1 MQKTTF
7 AGVISAFGAEARAKL
22 DNPAISGAPE
32 DQLRAPLEGLFHE
45 LAALGTLAPGGLS
58 LVGETTLSHLQT
70 RPDYAVSVNNA
81 LVGFIEVKAPGK
93 GCDPRKFSDPH
104 DKGQWGKLKS
114 LPNLVYTDG
123 NGFSLWRNG
132 ELAAKI
138 VLLDGDI
145 ETSGAKLKAPETLR
159 ALVAD
164 FLNWA
169 PQPPTSAKALAQ
181 TSARLCRL
189 LREEVLEEME
199 GDVSAV
205 RRAQGGDA
213 VGSRGIGFHVAV
225 RGLCAGAGQD
235 DADRQ
240 CGRAARRARHALV
253 AHRRTLRL
261 AGGGEAGFVAG
272 AAHRRRRTSARR
284 GHDYI
289 SLFVDMA
296 RRKVVYVADGKDA
309 ATVKE
314 FADFLEAHGGRR
326 EAVTDASIDMGAAFE
341 AGIKENFPNAEI
353 TFDKFHVIKLANE
366 AVDQVR
372 REEARNN
379 FQIKGRRYIFLKNV
393 DRLTQ
398 EEKEALSRLEAQNL
412 DTIQA
417 MQIRMN
423 LQQLFTMSV
432 KSARRFLDRWNAWV
446 QVCDLA
452 PMKKLAKTITA
463 KSEGILRSIAT
474 GLSNG
479 VLEAINGNVQAAKRK
494 AKGYR
499 TKRNLKAIV
508 YLIAGDVL
516 ANSPI

>member
-1 MQKTTF
+1 M
-7 AGVISAFGAEARAKL
+7 V
-22 DNPAISGAPE
+22 
-32 DQLRAPLEGLFHE
+32 
-45 LAALGTLAPGGLS
+45 
-58 LVGETTLSHLQT
+58 T
-70 RPDYAVSVNNA
+70 RSE
-81 LVGFIEVKAPGK
+81 F
-93 GCDPRKFSDPH
+93 
-104 DKGQWGKLKS
+104 
-114 LPNLVYTDG
+114 
-123 NGFSLWRNG
+123 
-132 ELAAKI
+132 
-138 VLLDGDI
+138 
-145 ETSGAKLKAPETLR
+145 
-159 ALVAD
+159 
-164 FLNWA
+164 
-169 PQPPTSAKALAQ
+169 
-181 TSARLCRL
+181 
-189 LREEVLEEME
+189 
-199 GDVSAV
+199 
-205 RRAQGGDA
+205 DA
-213 VGSRGIGFHVAV
+213 VDGRLDLCVDFPRGSRFA
-225 RGLCAGAGQD
+225 CA
-235 DADRQ
+235 Q
-240 CGRAARRARHALV
+240 CGRDGCAVHDTKEETWRHLDFFQ
-253 AHRRTLRL
+253 HRTLLHARTPRVTCPECGVRKVATPWARAGSGFTLLFEAYVLALAKTMPIANAAERL
-261 AGGGEAGFVAG
+261 GEHDTRLWRIVEHYVWRAVEKLDLSRVRRI
-272 AAHRRRRTSARR
+272 AADETSARR

-296 RRKVVYVADGKDA
+296 RRKVIYVADGKDA

-417 MQIRMN
+417 MQNRKN
-423 LQQLFTMSV
+423 LQQLFTKSA

-446 QVCDLA
+446 QVSDLA
-452 PMKKLAKTITA
+452 PMKKLAKTIMA

>member
-1 MQKTTF
+1 MQDTDLF
-7 AGVISAFGAEARAKL
+7 
-22 DNPAISGAPE
+22 
-32 DQLRAPLEGLFHE
+32 QL
-45 LAALGTLAPGGLS
+45 ALGLS
-58 LVGETTLSHLQT
+58 SPWTVT
-70 RPDYAVSVNNA
+70 RSEFDAADSRLDLYVD
-81 LVGFIEVKAPGK
+81 F
-93 GCDPRKFSDPH
+93 PR
-104 DKGQWGKLKS
+104 
-114 LPNLVYTDG
+114 
-123 NGFSLWRNG
+123 
-132 ELAAKI
+132 
-138 VLLDGDI
+138 
-145 ETSGAKLKAPETLR
+145 
-159 ALVAD
+159 
-164 FLNWA
+164 
-169 PQPPTSAKALAQ
+169 
-181 TSARLCRL
+181 
-189 LREEVLEEME
+189 
-199 GDVSAV
+199 
-205 RRAQGGDA
+205 
-213 VGSRGIGFHVAV
+213 GSRFG
-225 RGLCAGAGQD
+225 CA
-235 DADRQ
+235 Q
-240 CGRAARRARHALV
+240 CGREGCAVHDTKEETWRHLDFFQHRTLLHARVPRVTCPECGVRKVATPWARAGSGFTLLFEAFVLTLAKAMPIANAARLLGEHDTRLWRIVEHYVWRAVEKLDLSEV
-253 AHRRTLRL
+253 RRI
-261 AGGGEAGFVAG
+261 
-272 AAHRRRRTSARR
+272 AADETSARR

-314 FADFLEAHGGRR
+314 FADFLEAHGGKR

-353 TFDKFHVIKLANE
+353 TFDKFHVVKLANE

-398 EEKEALSRLEAQNL
+398 EEKEALSQLEAQNL

-423 LQQLFTMSV
+423 LQQLFTMSA

-452 PMKKLAKTITA
+452 PMKRLAKTIMA
-463 KSEGILRSIAT
+463 KSDGILRSIAT

>member
-1 MQKTTF
+1 MQDTDLF
-7 AGVISAFGAEARAKL
+7 
-22 DNPAISGAPE
+22 
-32 DQLRAPLEGLFHE
+32 QL
-45 LAALGTLAPGGLS
+45 ALGLWSPWM
-58 LVGETTLSHLQT
+58 VT
-70 RPDYAVSVNNA
+70 RSE
-81 LVGFIEVKAPGK
+81 F
-93 GCDPRKFSDPH
+93 
-104 DKGQWGKLKS
+104 
-114 LPNLVYTDG
+114 
-123 NGFSLWRNG
+123 
-132 ELAAKI
+132 
-138 VLLDGDI
+138 
-145 ETSGAKLKAPETLR
+145 
-159 ALVAD
+159 
-164 FLNWA
+164 
-169 PQPPTSAKALAQ
+169 
-181 TSARLCRL
+181 
-189 LREEVLEEME
+189 
-199 GDVSAV
+199 
-205 RRAQGGDA
+205 DA
-213 VGSRGIGFHVAV
+213 VDGRLDLYVDFARGSRFA
-225 RGLCAGAGQD
+225 CA
-235 DADRQ
+235 Q
-240 CGRAARRARHALV
+240 CGREGCAVHDTKDETWRHLDFFQHRTLLHARTPRVTCPECGVHKVATPWARGGSGFTLLFEAFMLTLAKAMPIANAARLLGEHDTRLWRIIEHYVWRAVEKLDLSEVQRI
-253 AHRRTLRL
+253 
-261 AGGGEAGFVAG
+261 
-272 AAHRRRRTSARR
+272 AADETSARR

-314 FADFLEAHGGRR
+314 FADFLEAHGGRH

-372 REEARNN
+372 REEAKNN

-423 LQQLFTMSV
+423 LQQLFTMSF
-432 KSARRFLDRWNAWV
+432 KSAQRFLDRWNAWV

-452 PMKKLAKTITA
+452 PMKKLAKTIMA

-516 ANSPI
+516 ANSPT

>member
-1 MQKTTF
+1 MQDTDLF
-7 AGVISAFGAEARAKL
+7 
-22 DNPAISGAPE
+22 
-32 DQLRAPLEGLFHE
+32 QL
-45 LAALGTLAPGGLS
+45 ALGLASPWM
-58 LVGETTLSHLQT
+58 VT
-70 RPDYAVSVNNA
+70 RS
-81 LVGFIEVKAPGK
+81 GF
-93 GCDPRKFSDPH
+93 
-104 DKGQWGKLKS
+104 
-114 LPNLVYTDG
+114 
-123 NGFSLWRNG
+123 
-132 ELAAKI
+132 
-138 VLLDGDI
+138 
-145 ETSGAKLKAPETLR
+145 
-159 ALVAD
+159 
-164 FLNWA
+164 
-169 PQPPTSAKALAQ
+169 
-181 TSARLCRL
+181 
-189 LREEVLEEME
+189 
-199 GDVSAV
+199 
-205 RRAQGGDA
+205 DA
-213 VGSRGIGFHVAV
+213 VDGRLDLYVDFPRGSRFA
-225 RGLCAGAGQD
+225 CA
-235 DADRQ
+235 Q
-240 CGRAARRARHALV
+240 CGREGCAIMTKYVDFPRGSRFACAQCGREGCAVHDTKEDTWRHLDFFQ
-253 AHRRTLRL
+253 HRTLLHARTPRVTCPQCGVRKVATPWARAGSGFTLLFEAYVLALAKTMPIANAAERL
-261 AGGGEAGFVAG
+261 GEHDTRLWRIVEHYVWRAVEKLDLSRVRRI
-272 AAHRRRRTSARR
+272 AADETSARR

-516 ANSPI
+516 ASSPI